1 MKKKFGTP
9 VFVHSDVCPKNPAFV
24 HSNVCPTPA
33 FVPLWRLGLKHLSLQ
48 CFSTP
53 TFGMEPIIGWNK
65 GTKKE
70 RECLIEP
77 IGESHRNL
85 HWISLVEIMYT
96 FSYEGMFFFI
106 SYIHKSQLLTV
117 YFLSRKLCGI
127 RINCPKISF
136 TIWKLE
142 TKLDS

>member
-1 MKKKFGTP
+1 MTIFHKN
-9 VFVHSDVCPKNPAFV
+9 CPFLFQKAEE
-24 HSNVCPTPA
+24 S
-33 FVPLWRLGLKHLSLQ
+33 
-48 CFSTP
+48 
-53 TFGMEPIIGWNK
+53 NK

-136 TIWKLE
+136 KFESLVTRWILKKKVRLATRWWGKIIFV
-142 TKLDS
+142 KNPPKSNKKIYKN